1 MSLRTHVLTRI
12 PDSDPLV
19 VDLRHDYGDDAT
31 LLANFLTVPHPTLR
45 QQAAITLL
53 CMAVRADGAVPVV
66 IEDAVEVLSCAIA
79 SVAIAGVAPSDRR
92 SRVFAIH
99 WANRCATLAHLAC
112 RAFARHQVAEPTGA
126 VDQHA
131 LLAIGEA
138 CAEVMA
144 P

>member
-1 MSLRTHVLTRI
+1 MIALHACHGCADDGRV
-12 PDSDPLV
+12 PL
-19 VDLRHDYGDDAT
+19 DHDYGDDAT
-31 LLANFLTVPHPTLR
+31 LLANFLTVPHPGLR

-53 CMAVRADGAVPVV
+53 AMAVREAPRVIVV
-66 IEDAVEVLSCAIA
+66 ENVVDVCAA
-79 SVAIAGVAPSDRR
+79 AILDVTAR
-92 SRVFAIH
+92 SIDEFISPA
-99 WANRCATLAHLAC
+99 ACATLAHLAC

-138 CAEVMA
+138 CADVMGT

>member
-1 MSLRTHVLTRI
+1 MLSLLI
-12 PDSDPLV
+12 PDSGPLA

-53 CMAVRADGAVPVV
+53 CMAVRAPRPLPIVD
-66 IEDAVEVLSCAIA
+66 EDAVDVCAAAIFDVTRMHGPVSAA
-79 SVAIAGVAPSDRR
+79 S
-92 SRVFAIH
+92 
-99 WANRCATLAHLAC
+99 CATLAHLAC
-112 RAFARHQVAEPTGA
+112 RAFARHQAAEPTGA

-138 CAEVMA
+138 AAEVIA